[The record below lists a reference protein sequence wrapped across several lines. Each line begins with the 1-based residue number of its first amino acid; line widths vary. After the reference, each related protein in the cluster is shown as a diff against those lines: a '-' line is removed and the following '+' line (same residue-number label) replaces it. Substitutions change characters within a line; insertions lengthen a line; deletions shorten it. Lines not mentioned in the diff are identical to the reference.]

1 MKIHFQICRRVETLR
16 LIFCGVIII
25 AKYKDLT
32 GQRFGWVTVIER
44 VFAKGKSGHARWLC
58 QCDCGKTYI
67 TNSHNLLQGKS
78 TSCGCKRIKSNI
90 KHGDGRHKNRSRL
103 YHVWADMKNRCSSPK
118 CHAYKHY
125 GARGIKVCSEWME
138 YEPFRDWS
146 ITHGYADNLTLD
158 RIDVN
163 GDYEPSNCRWA
174 TWKQQANNK
183 RGTRKLTYNGKTQSI
198 QEWSEEL
205 GIKRTTINNRIR
217 RGWCVEDILEKPV
230 ISKNK
235 NHMYDQKIA

>member
-1 MKIHFQICRRVETLR
+1 
-16 LIFCGVIII
+16 
-25 AKYKDLT
+25 
-32 GQRFGWVTVIER
+32 
-44 VFAKGKSGHARWLC
+44 
-58 QCDCGKTYI
+58 
-67 TNSHNLLQGKS
+67 
-78 TSCGCKRIKSNI
+78 
-90 KHGDGRHKNRSRL
+90 
-103 YHVWADMKNRCSSPK
+103 
-118 CHAYKHY
+118 
-125 GARGIKVCSEWME
+125 ME

-183 RGTRKLTYNGKTQSI
+183 RGTRKLIYNGKTQSI